1 MPNRLA
7 VSANDTPYSL
17 ISFNAI
23 ALLSFGKEG
32 AATAGLKHG
41 YRYLFIFTTYAGP
54 ATGSRNDS

>member
-23 ALLSFGKEG
+23 ARLSFGKGGGDCRIE
-32 AATAGLKHG
+32 AWQPVPFHF
-41 YRYLFIFTTYAGP
+41 YN
-54 ATGSRNDS
+54 GSLSLP